1 MRNTGK
7 NLKITVNNLTVSYND
22 EGPIDAPT
30 IIFIHGFPLNKSLW
44 DAQMEAL
51 KEDYRVIA
59 YDIRG
64 HGNSDAGDEN
74 FSIDLFAND
83 LLFFMDALNIDKPV
97 LCGLSMGGYIAL
109 NAIGKFP
116 EHFDALVLSD
126 TQCLGDNPDMREKRM
141 KAIESINKN
150 GVEKYAEESIK
161 NLFAPASF
169 TTKKEEISAVR
180 NMIVQTSKQSL
191 SYTLFALSER
201 KGTCSKLQDIEVPVL
216 IMVGKEDKIT
226 PLAAARLM
234 HEKIQGSLMKI
245 IQHAGHLANMENAS
259 TFNYQLRSF
268 IRLLDKAPAPLG
280 LDQDLV
286 FNGF

>member
-1 MRNTGK
+1 MRNPVK
-7 NLKITVNNLTVSYND
+7 NLKIIVNGLTVSYND
-22 EGPIDAPT
+22 EGPLNAPT
-30 IIFIHGFPLNKSLW
+30 IIFIHGFPLNKSMW
-44 DAQMEAL
+44 GAQIDAL
-51 KEDYRVIA
+51 KEDYRVVA

-64 HGNSDAGDEN
+64 HGDSDAGDEN
-74 FSIDLFAND
+74 FSMDIFAND

-116 EHFDALVLSD
+116 QHFAALVLSD
-126 TQCLGDNPDMREKRM
+126 TQCLADSPDMREKRM
-141 KAIESINKN
+141 KAIESINKS

-180 NMIVQTSKQSL
+180 KMIVQTSKQSL

-226 PLAAARLM
+226 PPAAAQLM
-234 HEKIQGSLMKI
+234 HEKIQGSLIKI
-245 IQHAGHLANMENAS
+245 LPHAGHLANMENAS

-268 IRLLDKAPAPLG
+268 ISLVDKEPTPLA
-280 LDQDLV
+280 LARNLV
-286 FNGF
+286 FSGL